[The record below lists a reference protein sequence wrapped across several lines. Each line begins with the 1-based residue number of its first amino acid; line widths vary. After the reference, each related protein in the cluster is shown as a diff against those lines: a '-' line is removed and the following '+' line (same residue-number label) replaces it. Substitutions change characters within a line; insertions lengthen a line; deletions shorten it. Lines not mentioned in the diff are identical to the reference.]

1 MAEEQITTDIEQERP
16 AAPRV
21 ALVASRRTI
30 LEYPLYLKFLLV
42 GLADESVP
50 VVLVCPPGCEVES
63 IVPPTVEVIRHP
75 ALDIPLMEHYNRH
88 RLLDR
93 LVEFAPD
100 VLHCLCE
107 TSAALARWL
116 SGHLKIRYLLNI
128 NSISSHRR
136 LISISSSRCANI
148 IVPAATIA
156 ERFSAA
162 HPRFADRV
170 RQINIGA
177 FVESET
183 ACFSHPERLPGIVIA
198 PPLEMGAGLDNLFQA
213 IYRLTIDNYQFIVAL
228 VGGGRWE
235 KQVFKQLRSLGLL
248 RVVTIVPRTLGL
260 FSAVSAA
267 DVFIVPRPSNSYNML
282 LLAAMGAGS
291 VVAGCTGGVDDLI
304 IEDKTA
310 LVFNPDDQLSIYNTL
325 KRIFDSREMSRK
337 IAAEAQEYLRQHH
350 RVSSM
355 VGETLQ
361 LYRQTSSQ
369 AEQTQTQTEPPGA

>member
-1 MAEEQITTDIEQERP
+1 MAEEQVTTDIEPQRP
-16 AAPRV
+16 APPRV
-21 ALVASRRTI
+21 ALIASRRTI
-30 LEYPLYLKFLLV
+30 SEYPLYLKFLLV

-50 VVLVCPPGCEVES
+50 VVLVCPPGSEVES

-75 ALDIPLMEHYNRH
+75 ALDMPLMEHYNRH
-88 RLLDR
+88 QLLNR
-93 LVEFAPD
+93 LVEFRPD

-107 TSAALARWL
+107 MTSALTRWL
-116 SGHLKIRYLLNI
+116 SGRLKIRYLINI
-128 NSISSHRR
+128 NSIAAHRR
-136 LISISSSRCANI
+136 LITLSSSRCANI
-148 IVPAATIA
+148 IVPAKTIA
-156 ERFSAA
+156 EHFTAA
-162 HPRFADRV
+162 HPKFADRV

-183 ACFSHPERLPGIVIA
+183 ACFARPQCLPGIVIA
-198 PPLEMGAGLDNLFQA
+198 PPIENGAGLDNLFQA
-213 IYRLTIDNYQFIVAL
+213 LYRLTIDSYQFIVAL

-235 KQVFKQLRSLGLL
+235 RQVFRQLRSLGLL

-291 VVAGCTGGVDDLI
+291 VVASCTGGVDDLI

-325 KRIFDSREMSRK
+325 KRIFDSREMARK
-337 IAAEAQEYLRQHH
+337 IASNAQEYLRQNHK
-350 RVSSM
+350 VSDKVAS
-355 VGETLQ
+355 TLQ

-369 AEQTQTQTEPPGA
+369 AEQTQTQTESNGA

>member
-1 MAEEQITTDIEQERP
+1 
-16 AAPRV
+16 V
-21 ALVASRRTI
+21 ALIASKRTI

-50 VVLVCPPGCEVES
+50 VVLVCPPGSDVES

-75 ALDIPLMEHYNRH
+75 ALDMPLMEHYNCH
-88 RLLDR
+88 QLLNR

-107 TSAALARWL
+107 MSSALTRWL
-116 SGHLKIRYLLNI
+116 SGNLKIRYLINI
-128 NSISSHRR
+128 NSIATSWR

-148 IVPAATIA
+148 IVPAKTIA
-156 ERFSAA
+156 EHFTAE
-162 HPRFADRV
+162 HLKFADRV

-183 ACFSHPERLPGIVIA
+183 ACFAHPQQLPGIVIA
-198 PPLEMGAGLDNLFQA
+198 PPLENGAGLDNLFQA
-213 IYRLTIDNYQFIVAL
+213 LYRLTIDGHQFMAAI

-235 KQVFKQLRSLGLL
+235 RQVFRQLRSLGLL

-291 VVAGCTGGVDDLI
+291 VVASCTGGVDDLI

-325 KRIFDSREMSRK
+325 KRIFDSRETARK
-337 IAAEAQEYLRQHH
+337 IAADAQDYLRQNHH
-350 RVSSM
+350 VSVM
-355 VGETLQ
+355 VGSTLQ

-369 AEQTQTQTEPPGA
+369 AKPVQTQADSPGV